1 MGRATTGKAKRQ
13 RLHAKAT
20 GLLGEKVAAL
30 R

>member
-20 GLLGEKVAAL
+20 GLLGEVAAL